1 MQNGVEV
8 CIVRT
13 LETIVIDLEETL
25 LLLSIQELIVY

>member
-1 MQNGVEV
+1 MRNGVQK